1 MHDNTFI
8 ISVDQGE
15 PKLSWKKSLLVIC
28 KILGLFGNIMT
39 ADKKHS
45 LVNCDNFTQAIQMQL
60 SKKEETFSDFYCPFL
75 NFRLT
80 FENFGK
86 NTNLIGNKLTKIRT
100 PKYLVRPMPKETH
113 FRRLYKNQSGKR
125 SQPLLKT
132 TRQHL
137 YNIY

>member
-1 MHDNTFI
+1 
-8 ISVDQGE
+8 
-15 PKLSWKKSLLVIC
+15 
-28 KILGLFGNIMT
+28 
-39 ADKKHS
+39 
-45 LVNCDNFTQAIQMQL
+45 MQL